1 MATLLKVSKEKEME
15 KSSMTAE
22 DIRNKLFY
30 FHQAAHVFHQVVRE
44 RPQAGGDVVQPWRVR
59 GAGFRNLLL

>member
-30 FHQAAHVFHQVVRE
+30 FHQALPTWLKTKVAIILEFHWPLIHSLKEQWVKTH
-44 RPQAGGDVVQPWRVR
+44 
-59 GAGFRNLLL
+59 N